1 MSKQALASE
10 QVGLGLKATLV
21 GPGQLWGTPWILLAR
36 RAGRI
41 YGCPARPR

>member
-21 GPGQLWGTPWILLAR
+21 GPGQLWGTPLILLAR
-36 RAGRI
+36 DLWVSGEA
-41 YGCPARPR
+41 ALE